1 MERKESI
8 GKDATSKETLE
19 DLEENEA
26 SVEDPDAEDLPS
38 PDGEF
43 DDANEKDQAD
53 PMYPHEPRSLTPPR
67 SAATCR
73 RFSPAQSV

>member
-26 SVEDPDAEDLPS
+26 SVEEADDEDLPS

-43 DDANEKDQAD
+43 DEPDEQDRAN
-53 PMYPHEPRSLTPPR
+53 PM
-67 SAATCR
+67 
-73 RFSPAQSV
+73 

>member
-8 GKDATSKETLE
+8 GKDATSKETLK

-26 SVEDPDAEDLPS
+26 SVTDTSDDAEMPS

-43 DDANEKDQAD
+43 DNPEELEDAD
-53 PMYPHEPRSLTPPR
+53 P
-67 SAATCR
+67 
-73 RFSPAQSV
+73 V

>member
-26 SVEDPDAEDLPS
+26 SVEDGDDEDLPS
-38 PDGEF
+38 PDGQF

-53 PMYPHEPRSLTPPR
+53 PM
-67 SAATCR
+67 
-73 RFSPAQSV
+73 